1 MSVPQR
7 EEYIRAVLCLQ
18 SLPPKADQQKYPG
31 VMNRYDDF
39 VLTHETQAFHLHSTV
54 GFLLDVKITIL
65 IPKKASS
72 LSCASRLHLGIRKS
86 SPGRVRIQRVAT
98 RKILIHHSFSV

>member
-1 MSVPQR
+1 MHTSLIPLLNDPNLPKRHDMTIPQR

-18 SLPPKADQQKYPG
+18 SLPPKADKTKYPG

-54 GFLLDVKITIL
+54 SFLQTLQGLSVTLKSPTAAS
-65 IPKKASS
+65 IPSAP
-72 LSCASRLHLGIRKS
+72 RVHLG
-86 SPGRVRIQRVAT
+86 V
-98 RKILIHHSFSV
+98 